1 MGIGDISLSASARS
15 NLLSLQSTS
24 KLLSQTQARL
34 ASGKKVNS
42 SLDNA
47 AAYFSSKGFLD
58 TANDLSSLKDTM
70 STAIQTVKAA
80 TTAIDAIQ
88 DVISQM
94 QGLVNSALQTS
105 DTATR
110 NTLAAQYND
119 LRTQIDYLVEDA
131 VFNGTNLLDS
141 SVTTNLQVFFNST
154 NTTSLTIT
162 AVDRDSS
169 GLGLSEAA
177 DTSSGSAWGD
187 ATDIRTDQSLLQT
200 ALATL
205 RASASTFG
213 SNNTILTTRQEYTSN
228 LISTLQTASDNLV
241 LADTNEEGAN
251 MQALQAQS
259 SLGVIALGISGS
271 QAQAILRLF

>member
-1 MGIGDISLSASARS
+1 MAIGDVSLSTSARS
-15 NLLSLQSTS
+15 NLLSLQGTS

-47 AAYFSSKGFLD
+47 SAYFSSKGFLD
-58 TANDLSSLKDTM
+58 RANDLDGLKDTM
-70 STAIQTVKAA
+70 STAIQTLKAA
-80 TTAIDAIQ
+80 TNALDSIS
-88 DVISQM
+88 DVVTQM
-94 QGLVNSALQTS
+94 QGLVNSALQT
-105 DTATR
+105 TNTTTLTGLANQY
-110 NTLAAQYND
+110 NTLRA
-119 LRTQIDYLVEDA
+119 QIDGLVTDA
-131 VFNGTNLLDS
+131 TFNGTNLLN
-141 SVTTNLQVFFNST
+141 TTVSASMTVNFNST
-154 NTTSLTIT
+154 NTTSLTVT
-162 AVDRDSS
+162 SVTSNSS
-169 GLGLSEAA
+169 GLGLTTAVSN
-177 DTSSGSAWGD
+177 WGNTQ
-187 ATDIRTDQSLLQT
+187 AIQYDQSLLQT

-205 RASASTFG
+205 RTTASTFG
-213 SNNTILTTRQEYTSN
+213 TNNTILSTRQDFTNN

>member
-1 MGIGDISLSASARS
+1 MGIGDISLSSSARS

-24 KLLSQTQARL
+24 KLLSQTQSRL
-34 ASGKKVNS
+34 ASGKKVSS

-58 TANDLSSLKDTM
+58 TANDLSALKDSM

-80 TTAIDAIQ
+80 TTAIDAIT
-88 DVISQM
+88 DVIAQM
-94 QGLVNSALQTS
+94 QGLANSALQTS
-105 DTATR
+105 DTTVRAD
-110 NTLAAQYND
+110 LAAQYNE
-119 LRTQIDYLVEDA
+119 LRTQIDYIVKDA

-141 SVTTNLQVFFNST
+141 TVTADLQVFFNAT

-162 AVDRDSS
+162 AETSDAA
-169 GLGLSEAA
+169 GLGLAAA
-177 DTSSGSAWGD
+177 DADWAASSN
-187 ATDIRTDQSLLQT
+187 IRTDQSLLQT

-205 RASASTFG
+205 RTTASTFG
-213 SNNTILTTRQEYTSN
+213 SNNTILTTRQEYTTN
-228 LISTLQTASDNLV
+228 LIATLQTASDNLV

>member
-1 MGIGDISLSASARS
+1 
-15 NLLSLQSTS
+15 
-24 KLLSQTQARL
+24 
-34 ASGKKVNS
+34 
-42 SLDNA
+42 
-47 AAYFSSKGFLD
+47 
-58 TANDLSSLKDTM
+58 
-70 STAIQTVKAA
+70 
-80 TTAIDAIQ
+80 
-88 DVISQM
+88 M